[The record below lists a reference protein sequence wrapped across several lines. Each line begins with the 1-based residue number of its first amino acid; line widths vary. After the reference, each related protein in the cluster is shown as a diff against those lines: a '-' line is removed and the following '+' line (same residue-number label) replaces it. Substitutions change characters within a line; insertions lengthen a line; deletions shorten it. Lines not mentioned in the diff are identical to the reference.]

1 MTIRVLAVQAT
12 PEQAASALVQRLQ
25 LADLAAGREP
35 VESATI
41 REVQRRRAEMAAAAV
56 RAGRVAV
63 ASKEEEP

>member
-1 MTIRVLAVQAT
+1 MIRIRT
-12 PEQAASALVQRLQ
+12 HGRSPEALVDRILYGLQ

-35 VESATI
+35 VEGAVI
-41 REVQRRRAEMAAAAV
+41 REVQRRRAEMAAAEV